1 MAKTLLV
8 TIDHVGRIPLICG
21 DGPILVPMRVS
32 SQMLNKLVMSGYRVY
47 EHNPNNIHQK
57 VRVTRSNLNEDR
69 FPPVVPKPEVHPVGK
84 EIPTVNL
91 APDAPSVKEESV
103 EEEKSAETVE
113 ASKSEAS
120 ETANSQTAQAPIFD
134 KYAGLSRNQRKR
146 LRQQEAA
153 AKAAA
158 EKESETPSNQ

>member
-32 SQMLNKLVMSGYRVY
+32 SQMLGKLVMSGYRVY

-69 FPPVVPKPEVHPVGK
+69 FPPVVPKPEAHPVGK

-91 APDAPSVKEESV
+91 ASAVKEEPV
-103 EEEKSAETVE
+103 EKENPSEAAE

-120 ETANSQTAQAPIFD
+120 ETANTQTAQAPIFD

-158 EKESETPSNQ
+158 DKEAATASSNQ